1 MATNRQHGFVNDTA
15 GCATVLERP
24 DLPADRGLG
33 FLGPCLKWNNNLK
46 PYVLDGWVTGKN
58 RWKSVMTATLIASV
72 AGTGGVVCRR
82 VTDALANPS
91 DDRDVYPHRRRLRC
105 SQTLAAIEDC
115 PPIHFQRAPHS
126 VRAGKIKGVE
136 GCHPVH

>member
-46 PYVLDGWVTGKN
+46 PYVLDGWATGKN

-72 AGTGGVVCRR
+72 AGTAAWFAGVSPMPWPAHPMIATAILTVVACAA
-82 VTDALANPS
+82 VKLSWPS
-91 DDRDVYPHRRRLRC
+91 RIAADPLPPYPSLGSSR
-105 SQTLAAIEDC
+105 
-115 PPIHFQRAPHS
+115 
-126 VRAGKIKGVE
+126 
-136 GCHPVH
+136 